1 MIKGAIFDM
10 DGVLVDNL
18 DAHIAAFTEFC
29 RRHDTI
35 LTPADIDKLFGQGN
49 DTIIPAIL
57 PAEVVEELGINAL
70 ANEKEA
76 IYRELYAA
84 TIAPVAGLQRYLA
97 ELTAAGVKCAVGSSG
112 PKENVDFVLS
122 ALDIEKYF
130 DVKVNG
136 DMVTR
141 RKPDPEIFITA
152 TRMLGLSAEEC
163 VVFEDSLSGIT
174 SAHAAGNHVIGVAT
188 TLSPDKISANIDT
201 DLIISDFT
209 QLTAEETISI
219 GGSN

>member
-1 MIKGAIFDM
+1 M

-29 RRHDTI
+29 RRHNTI

-57 PAEVVEELGINAL
+57 PADVVEKWGIDAL

-76 IYRELYAA
+76 IYRELYAE
-84 TIAPVAGLQRYLA
+84 TIAPVAGLQSYLA
-97 ELTAAGVKCAVGSSG
+97 DLTAAGVKCAVGSSG
-112 PKENVDFVLS
+112 PKENVDFVLR

-152 TRMLGLSAEEC
+152 TRMLGFEAEEC
-163 VVFEDSLSGIT
+163 VVFEDSLSGMT
-174 SAHAAGNHVIGVAT
+174 SAHAAGNRVIGVAT
-188 TLSPDKISANIDT
+188 TLSPQKIAANIKT
-201 DLIISDFT
+201 SLIISDFT
-209 QLTAEETISI
+209 ELTAEATIAI
-219 GGSN
+219 